1 MKFDILV
8 PQYKETDEVIKPLL
22 DSIALQQL
30 VDFRDIGVIIV
41 NDGSDVHLS
50 DELINSYPFKIQY
63 ILSEHG
69 GVSAAR
75 QKALDASTADYVMF
89 CDADD
94 MFYNMTGLWFVFQQI
109 KIHSFDTL
117 VSVFLEETKMPNGEH
132 FYIDRQMDSTFVH
145 GKVHRRRYL
154 LEQNIRWNPDLTIHE
169 DSYFNILCQ
178 KCASPDKAIYCPM
191 PFYLWKWR
199 DESVCRNDFKYI
211 LKTYNNMLDSN
222 TALVKE
228 LISRRK
234 EQDAAFYVVNMVYD
248 AYFTMNKDE
257 WIHQE
262 NKEYRDATEK
272 RFSEYY
278 KNFKNRFESVPKE
291 QHGQVLQGLRNRF
304 YQEGMFLEKQTFDQ
318 WIEHIEKLI

>member
-1 MKFDILV
+1 MKLDILV
-8 PQYKETDEVIKPLL
+8 PQYKETKEVIKPLL

-30 VDFRDIGVIIV
+30 VNMSDIGVIIV
-41 NDGSDVHLS
+41 NDGSDVLL
-50 DELINSYPFKIQY
+50 DEDWLQTYPFQITYYKNQ
-63 ILSEHG
+63 HG
-69 GVSAAR
+69 GVSATR
-75 QKALDASTADYVMF
+75 QKALDLSKADYVMF

-94 MFYNMTGLWFVFQQI
+94 MFYNMCGLWIIFREMRI
-109 KIHSFDTL
+109 GFDSL
-117 VSVFLEETKMPNGEH
+117 VSVFTEETKLPNEEH
-132 FYIDRQMDSTFVH
+132 VFINREQDSTFVH

-178 KCASPDKAIYCPM
+178 KCSTNVKYCPT

-228 LISRRK
+228 LMKRGK
-234 EQDAAFYVVNMVYD
+234 NQDAQFYATSMIYD

-257 WIHQE
+257 WINQD
-262 NKEYRDATEK
+262 NKEYRDNTEK
-272 RFSEYY
+272 RFAEYY
-278 KNFKNRFESVPKE
+278 KTFHELSDALPMNVKGMILQGLKNRFF
-291 QHGQVLQGLRNRF
+291 G
-304 YQEGMFLEKQTFDQ
+304 EGMFLEKITFND
-318 WIEHIEKLI
+318 WIKHIEEAYLND